1 MRNIKIMYQR
11 VLRKYPIGTQAVQ
24 AGILM
29 GLGDQIAQN
38 FIENRSKTI
47 DFVRTMKFAGI
58 GFFIS
63 GPATRTWYGILDK
76 YIGSKGYSVAIKKVA
91 CDQLLYAPTFIAV
104 LLVVIGICQG
114 KDIEGLKIKMINEYN
129 DILTNNYKLWP
140 MVQLV
145 NFSLVPLHY
154 QTLVVQSIALFWN
167 SYISYRT
174 SLDKC
179 NEFK

>member
-1 MRNIKIMYQR
+1 
-11 VLRKYPIGTQAVQ
+11 
-24 AGILM
+24 
-29 GLGDQIAQN
+29 
-38 FIENRSKTI
+38 
-47 DFVRTMKFAGI
+47 MKFEKNNRKEVCVNDMQ
-58 GFFIS
+58 

-104 LLVVIGICQG
+104 LLIVIGICQG
-114 KDIEGLKIKMINEYN
+114 KDTEGLQIKITNEYK
-129 DILTNNYKLWP
+129 DILMNNYKVTNFFILYELYTFPSQLITFLFQLWP

-154 QTLVVQSIALFWN
+154 QTLVVQSVALFWN